1 MSDPVGW
8 AIYIVLGLAFSAAV
22 CVIAVWRTRKEPRRL
37 SNAYWLLA
45 GGMLLINVLGSL
57 GLTNN
62 SLLFFLIAV
71 LALLSPL
78 LILVLAAF
86 LILNGAVMLRRER
99 ASLANSLSLLA
110 GLLIIVLIGATI
122 PVLLTT
128 PTWMRALWLFGLLI
142 AGYLG
147 FQFVAFIGYARLY
160 TWLVR
165 NRPAT
170 WVMVLG
176 SGLRA
181 GSEVPPLLASR
192 VRAGMAEFARRRAR
206 ILIMS
211 GGKGSDEQIPE
222 AEAMARWAVDNG
234 MDPTA
239 IRTESESRNTE
250 QNLRF
255 SSELVRAEEA
265 SAVAV
270 ADGDRAAGPG
280 LIVTSNYHVLRAAIL
295 ARKVGVD
302 AQAAGAPTADY
313 YWPSAM
319 IREFVAILREQ
330 RLIHAIMMLIIAVPL
345 PLALL
350 LVGTTG

>member
-1 MSDPVGW
+1 M
-8 AIYIVLGLAFSAAV
+8 IVVFALSVAVAV
-22 CVIAVWRTRKEPRRL
+22 CVIAVWRTRTEPRRL
-37 SNAYWLLA
+37 SNAFWLLA
-45 GGMLLINVLGSL
+45 GGMLLINGLGSI
-57 GLTNN
+57 GLMDG
-62 SLLFFLIAV
+62 SLLFFLIAL

-78 LILVLAAF
+78 LVLVLGAF
-86 LILNGAVMLRRER
+86 LILNGVVMLRRER

-110 GLLIIVLIGATI
+110 GLLIIVLVAGTI
-122 PVLLTT
+122 PVLLSA
-128 PTWMRALWLFGLLI
+128 PLWVKAGWLFGLLV

-147 FQFVAFIGYARLY
+147 FQFVAFVGYAGLY
-160 TWLVR
+160 GWLVR
-165 NRPAT
+165 DHPAE

-192 VRAGMAEFARRRAR
+192 VRAGMTEFARRRGR

-211 GGKGSDEQIPE
+211 GGKGSDEQVPE

-234 MDPTA
+234 ADPTVL
-239 IRTESESRNTE
+239 RTEIESRNTE

-255 SSELVRAEEA
+255 SSALVLAEQ
-265 SAVAV
+265 VTPP
-270 ADGDRAAGPG
+270 AGPG

-295 ARKVGVD
+295 ARKLGIA

-330 RLIHAIMMLIIAVPL
+330 RLVHTILVLIIAIPL

-350 LVGTTG
+350 LAGIPA

>member
-1 MSDPVGW
+1 M
-8 AIYIVLGLAFSAAV
+8 IVVLALSVAVAV
-22 CVIAVWRTRKEPRRL
+22 CVIAVWRTRTEPRRL
-37 SNAYWLLA
+37 SNAFWLLA
-45 GGMLLINVLGSL
+45 GGMLLINGLGSI
-57 GLTNN
+57 GLMDT
-62 SLLFFLIAV
+62 SLLFFLIAL

-78 LILVLAAF
+78 LVLVLGAF
-86 LILNGAVMLRRER
+86 LILNGAVMLRKER
-99 ASLANSLSLLA
+99 VSLANSLSLLA
-110 GLLIIVLIGATI
+110 GLLIIVLVGGTI
-122 PVLLTT
+122 PVLLSA
-128 PTWMRALWLFGLLI
+128 PIWLKALWLFGLLV

-147 FQFVAFIGYARLY
+147 FQFVAFIGYAGLY
-160 TWLVR
+160 GWLVR
-165 NRPAT
+165 DHPAE
-170 WVMVLG
+170 WVLVLG

-192 VRAGMAEFARRRAR
+192 VRAGMTEFARRRAR

-211 GGKGSDEQIPE
+211 GGKGSDELVPE

-234 MDPTA
+234 ADPTVL
-239 IRTESESRNTE
+239 RTEIESRNTE

-255 SSELVRAEEA
+255 SQTLVRADEGAA
-265 SAVAV
+265 SA
-270 ADGDRAAGPG
+270 GLTTGPG

-295 ARKVGVD
+295 ARKLGIT

-330 RLIHAIMMLIIAVPL
+330 RLIHAILLLIIAIPL

-350 LVGTTG
+350 LVQGA